1 MYDHYEALIFDLDG
15 TLSNTLYAHESA
27 WHHALTRYGIPFTA
41 TRMEQ
46 LGGVPIRDTVVILA
60 EEAGMQVEVDTVVAA
75 RDAHFYRVLPAT
87 LSPTPLVEEVVLPHA
102 GKKLMAVG
110 TGCQTEMAR
119 RILDGLG
126 IAQHFPVVVGADQ
139 VQRPKP
145 WPDTFL
151 QAAAA
156 LGVAPER
163 CLVFEDADA
172 GIRAARA
179 AGMAVVDVRGR
190 WAPPP
195 RFL

>member
-1 MYDHYEALIFDLDG
+1 MYDHYDALIFDLDG
-15 TLSNTLYAHESA
+15 TLSNSIHAHDCA
-27 WHHALTRYGIPFTA
+27 WEHALTQFGIPFTPA
-41 TRMEQ
+41 RMEQ

-60 EEAGMQVEVDTVVAA
+60 EEAGMQVEVDAVVAS
-75 RDAHFYRVLPAT
+75 RDARFYQLLPAT
-87 LSPTPLVEEVVLPHA
+87 LSPTPLVELVVLPYA
-102 GKKLMAVG
+102 GKKPMAVG

-119 RILDGLG
+119 RILEELGL
-126 IAQHFPVVVGADQ
+126 AQYFPVVVGADQ

-163 CLVFEDADA
+163 CVVFEDADA

-179 AGMAVVDVRGR
+179 AGMAVVDVRGL
-190 WAPPP
+190 WEPPL
-195 RFL
+195 RFQ

>member
-1 MYDHYEALIFDLDG
+1 MYDHYDALIFDLDG
-15 TLSNTLYAHESA
+15 TLSNTLFAHESA
-27 WHHALTRYGIPFTA
+27 WQHALTRYGIPFTA
-41 TRMEQ
+41 TRMAQ

-60 EEAGMQVEVDTVVAA
+60 EEAGMQVEVDAVVAT
-75 RDAHFYRVLPAT
+75 RDAHFYAILPES
-87 LSPTPLVEEVVLPHA
+87 LSATPLVEQVVLAYA
-102 GKKLMAVG
+102 GKKPMAVG
-110 TGCQTEMAR
+110 TGCRTDMAL

-126 IAQHFPVVVGADQ
+126 ITQHFPVVVGADQ

-172 GIRAARA
+172 GIRAAEA

-190 WAPPP
+190 WVAPA
-195 RFL
+195 RLF